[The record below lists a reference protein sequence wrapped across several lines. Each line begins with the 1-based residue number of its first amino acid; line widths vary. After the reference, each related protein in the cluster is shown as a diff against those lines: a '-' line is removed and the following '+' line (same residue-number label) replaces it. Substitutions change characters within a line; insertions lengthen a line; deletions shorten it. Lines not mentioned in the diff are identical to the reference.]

1 MVNSI
6 PTARIRIIPI
16 RIDLSSTC
24 HTNAIAYD
32 APVSE
37 SSTLPVPWE
46 NPNLLPAKPPGAD
59 YGFVLD
65 RQAHATTPQQLLE
78 RLSKADAPPV
88 GLVWTPESDRLV
100 PPGDIDF
107 LFPANRIQR
116 RLELIHSLKNS
127 LYNGMIWIVIAGTV
141 YGSAD
146 KSAALMY
153 LLVAIFIGAVPA
165 LQGLW
170 ALWRMKHYSIA
181 EARREATQLRY
192 AIWLSH
198 RPMRWTWAI
207 GAVLIAVFIVQM
219 NVGMEGSFIAA
230 GLIKP
235 LVYHGQPWRLL
246 SCALLHGSLLHIAFN
261 FMALLSLG
269 KLIEAHADRAYLPIL
284 FVLCALSGSAM
295 STILMPNVPSVGASG
310 ALMGMV
316 GFCAVLG
323 YRRRAVMPAH
333 FLKAIMLSI
342 GLIALMG
349 IIAHDMIDNAAHLGG
364 FLGGLLLGGIYV
376 RRRITDFKLRPSA
389 AARLTALLCAAILL
403 AITIWTIIQILRWRP
418 T

>member
-1 MVNSI
+1 M
-6 PTARIRIIPI
+6 
-16 RIDLSSTC
+16 
-24 HTNAIAYD
+24 
-32 APVSE
+32 SE
-37 SSTLPVPWE
+37 SSTLSIPWE
-46 NPNLLPAKPPGAD
+46 SPNLLPAKPPGAD

-88 GLVWTPESDRLV
+88 SLVWTPDSDRLV
-100 PPGDIDF
+100 PPGDVDF

-116 RLELIHSLKNS
+116 RLELIHALKTA
-127 LYNGMIWIVIAGTV
+127 LYNGLIWIVIAASV
-141 YGSAD
+141 YGSAG

-170 ALWRMKHYSIA
+170 SLWRMKNYSPA

-192 AIWLSH
+192 AVWLSH

-207 GAVLIAVFIVQM
+207 GAVLIAVYIVQM
-219 NVGMEGSFIAA
+219 NVGLEPSFLAA

-235 LVYHGQPWRLL
+235 LVHQGQAWRML
-246 SCALLHGSLLHIAFN
+246 SCALLHGSLLHLAFN
-261 FMALLSLG
+261 FMALISLG
-269 KLIEAHADRAYLPIL
+269 KLIEAHADRIYLPIL
-284 FVLCALSGSAM
+284 FVVCALTGSAL
-295 STILMPNVPSVGASG
+295 STVMMPEVPSVGASG

-323 YRRRAVMPAH
+323 YRRRSVMPAH
-333 FLKAIMLSI
+333 FLRAILLSI

-349 IIAHDMIDNAAHLGG
+349 IIAYNMIDNAAHLGG
-364 FLGGLLLGGIYV
+364 LLGGLLLGGIYV

-389 AARLTALLCAAILL
+389 VARLTALLCAAILL
-403 AITIWTIIQILRWRP
+403 ATTIWTILQMLRWRP
-418 T
+418 G